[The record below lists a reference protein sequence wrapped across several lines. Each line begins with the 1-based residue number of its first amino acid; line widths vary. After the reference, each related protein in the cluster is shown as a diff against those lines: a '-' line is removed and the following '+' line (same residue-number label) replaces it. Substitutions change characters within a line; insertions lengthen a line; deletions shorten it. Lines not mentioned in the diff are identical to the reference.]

1 MLTQIPFGILI
12 FLSEHSIQTM
22 SPDPRMRCPEN
33 IDVGVLNI
41 KQKNELCNQQ

>member
-12 FLSEHSIQTM
+12 VLSEHSIQTM
-22 SPDPRMRCPEN
+22 SPVPRMRRPEY

-41 KQKNELCNQQ
+41 KWTNELCNQQ